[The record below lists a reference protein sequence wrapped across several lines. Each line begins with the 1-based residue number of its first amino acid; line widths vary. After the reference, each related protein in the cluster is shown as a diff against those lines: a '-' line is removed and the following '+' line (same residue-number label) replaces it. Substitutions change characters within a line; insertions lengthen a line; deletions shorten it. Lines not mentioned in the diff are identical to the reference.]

1 MHWAKVFILMIYSI
15 LTIPSGEA
23 VLTYSEP
30 MSWRRR
36 RLLSWRSGSGLTR
49 LAGMSGCRTVGQ
61 TYSTVSAWHWYIWAG
76 FLLPHVAS
84 VPCSPLH
91 YTLLIGF
98 VVSRQSCFTCANF
111 TVQAFKDSQRCKKPF
126 TLMVAAF
133 PPMSH
138 VRACQ
143 SLILQILV
151 APWRQHRQRFPW
163 FPDLRTP
170 QTFWL
175 PKSNQVLLR
184 GLIYKIVKD
193 QSGLCALRITFNWF
207 NFRHEDSKNHEQPHI
222 KCHIKSVIL
231 SGTHKSSSLSFEFPG
246 VTGAVDCTRCHTGTV
261 CKLKFIYI
269 GHVRICRYTNL
280 NSTSFSLS
288 YFYK

>member
-1 MHWAKVFILMIYSI
+1 MNWSHWSNCVGALVGASTKVLNLSFPLRPCPALPATEGCPLSEITSSHLEPDALGFILMIYSI

-61 TYSTVSAWHWYIWAG
+61 SYSTVSAWHWYIWAG

-84 VPCSPLH
+84 VPCRPLH

-143 SLILQILV
+143 SLILQMLV

-193 QSGLCALRITFNWF
+193 QIVFWVEAYA
-207 NFRHEDSKNHEQPHI
+207 ENH
-222 KCHIKSVIL
+222 
-231 SGTHKSSSLSFEFPG
+231 
-246 VTGAVDCTRCHTGTV
+246 D
-261 CKLKFIYI
+261 
-269 GHVRICRYTNL
+269 
-280 NSTSFSLS
+280 
-288 YFYK
+288 